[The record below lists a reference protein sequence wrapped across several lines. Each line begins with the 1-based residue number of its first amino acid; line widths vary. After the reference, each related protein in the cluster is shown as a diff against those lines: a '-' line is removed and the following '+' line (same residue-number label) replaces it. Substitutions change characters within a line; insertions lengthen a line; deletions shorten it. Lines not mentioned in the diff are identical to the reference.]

1 MLAQTHTSE
10 RKNIFLN
17 IDDSLHALELLLDH
31 TWGLHS
37 ERVFLL
43 ANNEDKAMAHKMKP
57 ESLKQHV
64 ITKETC

>member
-17 IDDSLHALELLLDH
+17 IDDSLQASELLLDH
-31 TWGLHS
+31 TWGLDS
-37 ERVFLL
+37 KRVFLL
-43 ANNEDKAMAHKMKP
+43 ANNEDKAMAHKIKP